1 VRNTLARPG
10 STELRSGMMI
20 RMTGRRRSVGFT
32 LLELA
37 IGVIVMVI
45 IFSYASP
52 KYWEATE
59 QARVDLA
66 GRRLI
71 MIYTAQRLYYA
82 DNQAFSTSLA
92 NLVTANTLDQYL
104 PPGSGSDGEFSYTVT
119 SGSALQFTATATRL
133 ADSYWSGSI
142 SLNERGEFTG
152 WVNNSDSSIKLTPPT
167 TSNGL

>member
-1 VRNTLARPG
+1 MARVFA
-10 STELRSGMMI
+10 S
-20 RMTGRRRSVGFT
+20 RRTVGFT

-37 IGVIVMVI
+37 VAVIVLVAI
-45 IFSYASP
+45 LSFAAP

-82 DNQAFSTSLA
+82 DNQAFATNLA
-92 NLVTANTLDQYL
+92 SLVTANTLDANL
-104 PPGSGSDGEFSYTVT
+104 PPGSGNDGEFSYTVT
-119 SGSALQFTATATRL
+119 SPSALQFTATATRL
-133 ADSYWSGSI
+133 ADDYWSGAI
-142 SLNERGEFTG
+142 TLDHRGVFDG
-152 WVNNSDSSIKLTPPT
+152 WVNNSDNSIKLTPPT